1 MPFGRLT
8 SASSSILKRRH
19 LLPLSALTAF
29 GSSLLFMV
37 PLAAEAAGSKFCQF
51 GTPESDF
58 YQLLPT
64 CSSRTPLILGDKRL
78 TLNAPAGASAATAS
92 LYQLPTIGSGA
103 IKFAWQEFG
112 SGDGY
117 LNDIW
122 SVSVDF
128 DPDVYA
134 PPTTSGTFKY
144 TLEVIDPNWVFATVD
159 LDSVKTETQG
169 QVGGKVEVS
178 KLLPEGTIFPDAPL
192 VSIDG
197 SNVNPVAFGGEYTS
211 IAVTDTYELTGGSSG
226 FIILDNFQNNFT
238 QQRSSN
244 IPPDESAVP
253 GPLPLL
259 GAGAA
264 FSFSRRLRSRLLA
277 ARWN

>member
-1 MPFGRLT
+1 MPLGRLT
-8 SASSSILKRRH
+8 SPSSSTLKRRH

-37 PLAAEAAGSKFCQF
+37 PLPAEAAGSKFCQF
-51 GTPESDF
+51 GTPESEL
-58 YQLLPT
+58 YQSQST
-64 CSSRTPLILGDKRL
+64 CSSQTPLTLGDKRL

-103 IKFAWQEFG
+103 RKFSWQQFG
-112 SGDGY
+112 SGDSY

-134 PPTTSGTFKY
+134 PPTTSGSFKY
-144 TLEVIDPNWVFATVD
+144 TLDVIDPNWVFATVD

-169 QVGGKVEVS
+169 QDGGRVEVR
-178 KLLPEGTIFPDAPL
+178 KLLPEGTIVPDAPL
-192 VSIDG
+192 VSING

-211 IAVTDTYELTGGSSG
+211 IAVTDTYELTGGTSG
-226 FIILDNFQNNFT
+226 LIILDNFQNNFT
-238 QQRSSN
+238 QQRSGN
-244 IPPDESAVP
+244 IPPESSVP

-264 FSFSRRLRSRLLA
+264 FRYSRRLRSRLLA
-277 ARWN
+277 ASWS